1 MKRTSLTMLNAGIAF
16 IMAFIISQFTSAIG
30 VQITEIIFQ
39 AIGLTASKIE
49 KFWETSGGYL
59 LQSLY
64 MNLAFVGIFI
74 WYFKYMKKQ
83 DVLNKPNKSTLKYFA
98 VCLVV
103 GIISMF
109 LLSGTLNY
117 FNLIL
122 DKLKLSPANPNI
134 PLNSTLDY
142 ILCLISLAVIP
153 AVCEE
158 LLFRGVFINCLKHK
172 GQIFAIV
179 ASSIMFSIFHFS
191 LLQLIYPICFGLI
204 LGIIYLRTRNIIFP
218 IIIHF
223 INNALSLTIQYFS
236 TNSSA
241 FSHSE
246 FMLGY
251 TIITFALW
259 LVAMFYMFKDFI
271 KYRKES
277 NQSDDTNIV
286 DNQATNKINNLVF
299 YGSIAIMLCLYT
311 LIIIISI

>member
-286 DNQATNKINNLVF
+286 DNQANNKINNLVF